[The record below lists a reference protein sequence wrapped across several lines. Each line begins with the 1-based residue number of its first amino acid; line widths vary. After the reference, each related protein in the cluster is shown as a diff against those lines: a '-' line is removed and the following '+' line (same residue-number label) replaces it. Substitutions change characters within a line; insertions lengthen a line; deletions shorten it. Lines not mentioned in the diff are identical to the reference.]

1 MRQSIIAS
9 LLTAVVSTAAQ
20 DVTAGTAT
28 VVTDNPAGAVYAATL
43 PDTAFDTA
51 AFPSGGNVKGAVYA
65 LSSPDGTGVI
75 FQVKF
80 SGLPSEGGPFLYHI
94 HDQPVPAD
102 GNCTSTGGHLDPFS
116 RGETPSC
123 DSSAPATC
131 QVGDLSGKYGTIS
144 SDPFA
149 ATYTDDYTSL
159 ESGNPA
165 YFGNLSFVLHYAN
178 KTRITCANFA
188 AVSTSSCGA
197 GSSSSPSSSSPST
210 TAASAAAS
218 SATATGGGGLLT
230 PTTGSPAG
238 SNATATGSTA
248 PSASSTI
255 VQAGGSA
262 NAPALM
268 LAVGAAVMAFVL

>member
-1 MRQSIIAS
+1 MRLSIIAS
-9 LLTAVVSTAAQ
+9 ILTAV
-20 DVTAGTAT
+20 TAT

-131 QVGDLSGKYGTIS
+131 QVGDLSGKYGSIS

-165 YFGNLSFVLHYAN
+165 FFGNLSFVLHYAN

-188 AVSTSSCGA
+188 AVSTDSCGA
-197 GSSSSPSSSSPST
+197 GSSSSSSSST
-210 TAASAAAS
+210 TTASAALS
-218 SATATGGGGLLT
+218 SSTTTGGGGLLT

-238 SNATATGSTA
+238 SNATTTGSTT
-248 PSASSTI
+248 PSASSTV

-262 NAPALM
+262 NAPALV
-268 LAVGAAVMAFVL
+268 LAIGAAVLAFVL